1 MQTSK
6 GVMYYVNDE
15 YYIPMAIH
23 SIKSLNNVSQ
33 LPISVYT
40 SFVKDFSNKD
50 NNLKNVDIIKIPE
63 EPIKISQD
71 AKTKFNSAAW
81 RGKLKAYFEVPYDT
95 TLFLDADTEILRDP
109 TEIMTQDFDIA
120 FCRETNFEEGR
131 KTMFHPSFNT
141 GVVVINK
148 NDKTLALFKEALRLY
163 DECVSNLDAS
173 RAYGCNDQKQLNQA
187 YLNNPNIVLKFLSND
202 WNVREATFNL
212 IKNHKIVHIQNIAP
226 RGFSA
231 R

>member
-40 SFVKDFSNKD
+40 SFVKDFSKKD

-81 RGKLKAYFEVPYDT
+81 RGKLKAYFKLPYDT
-95 TLFLDADTEILRDP
+95 TLFLDADIIILDSLQ
-109 TEIMTQDFDIA
+109 EF
-120 FCRETNFEEGR
+120 FESPLVLSP
-131 KTMFHPSFNT
+131 HYYP
-141 GVVVINK
+141 
-148 NDKTLALFKEALRLY
+148 L
-163 DECVSNLDAS
+163 NLNIFPA
-173 RAYGCNDQKQLNQA
+173 
-187 YLNNPNIVLKFLSND
+187 IVLIDLGLYL
-202 WNVREATFNL
+202 V
-212 IKNHKIVHIQNIAP
+212 
-226 RGFSA
+226 
-231 R
+231 